1 MDPLNMQIAAPR
13 TPPADRRRPEFSIEL
28 PRSPSIESFE
38 SQESLESTS
47 SFLSCHSSHSAQKSF
62 AFLTSPGGTLDSL
75 DGHGMKQR
83 RLKRIRSLD
92 FHDTPYPTNESSDF
106 FADDNSD
113 APPFRPIAQ
122 SWLIPADHPYKILWD
137 LATVFVSFIGVIHQ
151 HQSIRDR
158 SFVSTSF
165 LVYFIEGWFLVDMML
180 NFVTQHKSFDGSIVL
195 KDGKSVWARYLTTWF
210 VVDFLSLLPWERIYV
225 QPIIDLQNR
234 RNFFKKSF
242 FRTKAVLRVTRI
254 LKGRHFKLFGRVARQ
269 TKHAGVGARG
279 LLRLLI
285 KYLPKYI
292 FFWRRMKGVVV
303 MRLLRHFH
311 FIGRFCKNWSS
322 SNYYP
327 TKDDDTASTLDWEE
341 DMDAD
346 LY

>member
-1 MDPLNMQIAAPR
+1 MAALHIEASLPQ
-13 TPPADRRRPEFSIEL
+13 TPDTNNQVS
-28 PRSPSIESFE
+28 RSSSH
-38 SQESLESTS
+38 ESLESTS
-47 SFLSCHSSHSAQKSF
+47 SFLSCHSSVECKKTF
-62 AFLTSPGGTLDSL
+62 TFLTPKATLDSL
-75 DGHGMKQR
+75 DGHGMR
-83 RLKRIRSLD
+83 RRRFKHMRSSKSFDDISRSLPPPQD
-92 FHDTPYPTNESSDF
+92 ESDF

-113 APPFRPIAQ
+113 AAPAFRNDQQQ

-137 LATVFVSFIGVIHQ
+137 LATVFVSFMGVILQ

-158 SFVSTSF
+158 SFVSTSL
-165 LVYFIEGWFLVDMML
+165 LVYFIEGWFLMDMML
-180 NFVTQHKSFDGSIVL
+180 NFVTQHKSFDGSVVL
-195 KDGKSVWARYLTTWF
+195 RDGKSVWARYLTTWF

-269 TKHAGVGARG
+269 TKHAGVGTRG

-292 FFWRRMKGVVV
+292 FFWRRMKGIVVV
-303 MRLLRHFH
+303 RLLRHFH
-311 FIGRFCKNWSS
+311 FMGRFFKNYW
-322 SNYYP
+322 NAP
-327 TKDDDTASTLDWEE
+327 KDDDTASTLDWEE

>member
-1 MDPLNMQIAAPR
+1 M
-13 TPPADRRRPEFSIEL
+13 
-28 PRSPSIESFE
+28 RSS
-38 SQESLESTS
+38 
-47 SFLSCHSSHSAQKSF
+47 KSF
-62 AFLTSPGGTLDSL
+62 DDIS
-75 DGHGMKQR
+75 
-83 RLKRIRSLD
+83 RSLPPPQD
-92 FHDTPYPTNESSDF
+92 ESDF

-113 APPFRPIAQ
+113 AAPAFRNDQQQ

-137 LATVFVSFIGVIHQ
+137 LATVFVSFMGVILQ

-158 SFVSTSF
+158 SFVSTSL
-165 LVYFIEGWFLVDMML
+165 LVYFIEGWFLMDMML
-180 NFVTQHKSFDGSIVL
+180 NFVTQHKSFDGSVVL
-195 KDGKSVWARYLTTWF
+195 RDGKSVWARYLTTWF

-269 TKHAGVGARG
+269 TKHAGVGTRG

-292 FFWRRMKGVVV
+292 FFWRRMKGIVVV
-303 MRLLRHFH
+303 RLLRHFH
-311 FIGRFCKNWSS
+311 FMGRFFKNYW
-322 SNYYP
+322 NAP
-327 TKDDDTASTLDWEE
+327 KDDDTASTLDWEE